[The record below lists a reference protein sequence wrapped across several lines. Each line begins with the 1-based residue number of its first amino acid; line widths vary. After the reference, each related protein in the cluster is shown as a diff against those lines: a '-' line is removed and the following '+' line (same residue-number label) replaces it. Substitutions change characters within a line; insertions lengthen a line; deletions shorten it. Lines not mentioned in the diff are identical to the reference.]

1 MKLILNKNRIDM
13 NNIILIDKPNGFKI
27 LYKLNN
33 VYMNGI
39 HIKIS
44 NFTIYKNDDFLYII
58 LSNQDNKLINDI
70 IKYINI
76 KLKIN
81 ICLKNNIL
89 RILNNNYNDNDNT
102 INLNISNIK
111 NINNKNMLYIYD

>member
-1 MKLILNKNRIDM
+1 MKLILNKNKIEMD
-13 NNIILIDKPNGFKI
+13 NIILINKPNGYKI

-44 NFTIYKNDDFLYII
+44 SFNIYKNDDFLYII

-70 IKYINI
+70 IKYINN
-76 KLKIN
+76 KLNIN

-89 RILNNNYNDNDNT
+89 RILNNNYNENNNS
-102 INLNISNIK
+102 INLNISNIR

>member
-1 MKLILNKNRIDM
+1 MKLILNKNKIEMD
-13 NNIILIDKPNGFKI
+13 NIILINKPNGYKI

-44 NFTIYKNDDFLYII
+44 SFNIYKNDDFLYII

-89 RILNNNYNDNDNT
+89 RILNNNYNENSNNID
-102 INLNISNIK
+102 LNISNIR

>member
-1 MKLILNKNRIDM
+1 MKLILNKNKIEMD
-13 NNIILIDKPNGFKI
+13 NIILIDKPNGYKI

-44 NFTIYKNDDFLYII
+44 NFNIYKNDDFLYII
-58 LSNQDNKLINDI
+58 LSNKDNKLINDI

-89 RILNNNYNDNDNT
+89 RILNNNYNENNNT
-102 INLNISNIK
+102 INLNISNIR